1 LNSFAAKLVLTYF
14 LTFACIASAEIRP
27 VPVTIGVYINDV
39 QKIDLKNHHFTADIY
54 IWFRWKAAQINPA
67 ESFEYTNPSE
77 LWGHSTKANYPKP
90 VLLPNG
96 ELYQVVRTHGQFS
109 QKFLLDQYPFDHQVL
124 MLGIEDSVD
133 ESRKIEFI
141 LDENPVSIN
150 PLLRLPG
157 FVIGAPKINV
167 EKYSYPTNFGDSR
180 LLGKNSDFSRV
191 VVRLGIHRPLVPYA
205 TKFLLPILCVMFAA
219 ALMFLF
225 SPNYVDSR
233 VGIGITALLTIV
245 ALQITL
251 NEDLPEI
258 DYLVLI
264 DKIYLSGYLFVISGL
279 GLVVKTT
286 WMIEKDPEALLAA
299 SQLSRRGLLVLTLVY
314 IASVLYFV
322 LPVLA

>member
-1 LNSFAAKLVLTYF
+1 
-14 LTFACIASAEIRP
+14 
-27 VPVTIGVYINDV
+27 
-39 QKIDLKNHHFTADIY
+39 
-54 IWFRWKAAQINPA
+54 
-67 ESFEYTNPSE
+67 
-77 LWGHSTKANYPKP
+77 
-90 VLLPNG
+90 
-96 ELYQVVRTHGQFS
+96 
-109 QKFLLDQYPFDHQVL
+109 
-124 MLGIEDSVD
+124 
-133 ESRKIEFI
+133 
-141 LDENPVSIN
+141 
-150 PLLRLPG
+150 
-157 FVIGAPKINV
+157 
-167 EKYSYPTNFGDSR
+167 
-180 LLGKNSDFSRV
+180 
-191 VVRLGIHRPLVPYA
+191 
-205 TKFLLPILCVMFAA
+205 MFAA